1 MRIFYVI
8 AFLLMLLMAGKVS
21 AQIRAT
27 TASGN
32 KVLLFSDGTW
42 KYDEGQLAKDTL
54 PNLQTQSQAAVA
66 PAPASWS
73 MKIDS
78 SRVDSTLKEQIID
91 VSSPKLARFF
101 GDAKGR
107 MRCSVQCV
115 NDEGVIS
122 IGLEWAA
129 AVGDAN
135 RYFGYMKDVKGVSFQ
150 LANGQELKFQYN
162 PDFKEHF
169 FDDYNISYY
178 NGSVTL
184 SKNDIGALLSSPVIR
199 IDMDWKKAPEEYE
212 VKNTQYFMNKLPE
225 VL

>member
-8 AFLLMLLMAGKVS
+8 AFLLMLLVGGKVS

-42 KYDEGQLAKDTL
+42 KYDEGQLTKDTL
-54 PNLQTQSQAAVA
+54 PKAQSQTAVT
-66 PAPASWS
+66 PAPPSWS

-78 SRVDSTLKEQIID
+78 SRADSTLKVQIID
-91 VSSPKLARFF
+91 VSSPRLARFF
-101 GDAKGR
+101 GDANGR
-107 MRCSVQCV
+107 MRCSAECA
-115 NDEGVIS
+115 NEKGVIS
-122 IGLEWAA
+122 IRLEWAA

-135 RYFGYMKDVKGVSFQ
+135 RYFGFMKDVKDVTFV
-150 LANGQELKFQYN
+150 LANGQALKFQYN

-169 FDDYNISYY
+169 FNDYNISYY

-184 SKNDIGALLSSPVIR
+184 SKNDIGAFLSSPVVR

-212 VKNTQYFMNKLPE
+212 VKDTRYFMDNLPK

>member
-1 MRIFYVI
+1 
-8 AFLLMLLMAGKVS
+8 MAGKVS

-32 KVLLFSDGTW
+32 KVLLFPNGTW
-42 KYDEGQLAKDTL
+42 KYDEGQLVKDTL
-54 PNLQTQSQAAVA
+54 PNSATQSQTAVA
-66 PAPASWS
+66 PVVTTAPASWS

-78 SRVDSTLKEQIID
+78 SRVDSTMKEQIID
-91 VSSPKLARFF
+91 VSSPRLARFF
-101 GDAKGR
+101 GEEKGR
-107 MRCSVQCV
+107 MRCSAECV
-115 NDEGVIS
+115 NEKGVIS
-122 IGLEWAA
+122 IRLEWAA

-135 RYFGYMKDVKGVSFQ
+135 RYFGFMRDLKDVTFL

-162 PDFKEHF
+162 PGFKEHF
-169 FDDYNISYY
+169 FSNYNISYY

-184 SKNDIGALLSSPVIR
+184 TKNDIGSLLSSPVVR

-212 VKNTQYFMNKLPE
+212 VKGTQYFMNNLPK